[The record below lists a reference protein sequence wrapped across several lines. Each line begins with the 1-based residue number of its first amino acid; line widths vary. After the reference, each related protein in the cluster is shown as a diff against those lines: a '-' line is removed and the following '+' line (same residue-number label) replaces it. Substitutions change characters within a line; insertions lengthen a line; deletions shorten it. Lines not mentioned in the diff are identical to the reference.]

1 MALKVIKLDLSSIG
15 LLGSTP
21 FGKEEAE
28 LISKTI
34 LNLCKTVSY
43 FVQEIEFQSVV
54 SEARLRPK
62 ILILI

>member
-15 LLGSTP
+15 RLGSTP
-21 FGKEEAE
+21 FGKEEVE

-43 FVQEIEFQSVV
+43 FVQEIECQTVV
-54 SEARLRPK
+54 SEAGLRPK
-62 ILILI
+62 NITF

>member
-15 LLGSTP
+15 LLGSTS

-34 LNLCKTVSY
+34 VKLCKTLV
-43 FVQEIEFQSVV
+43 
-54 SEARLRPK
+54 
-62 ILILI
+62 ILFKKSNVRQ